1 MMRASTT
8 ATVAGLAATGFAA
21 AVATATYRP
30 DRRPGERADPP
41 PAGLRDKVA
50 ATLRDAVRLETV
62 SSPDPDAIDPGPFE
76 ALHRLL
82 SEQFPLLHRELEL
95 TPVGRHGLLFRWEG
109 DGADDPLVL
118 MAHQDVVPVDRDAPW
133 THPPFAGE
141 IVDGMLWGR
150 GTLDDKGSLI
160 AICEAVE
167 RLLARGHRPARDV
180 YLLFGANEEVG
191 GDCAAAAARELT
203 GRGVTPWCV
212 VDEGGALASGAFP
225 GVSAP
230 VAAIGIAEKGTTNVV
245 LRTRGPGGHSSTP
258 ARWDT
263 TARLA
268 RAIVRLEEHPFP
280 ARMPGPTLEMVDRL
294 GRHAAP
300 PLRTVFAATRRAPRL
315 LQAAF
320 DRLGPETAAM
330 VRTTMAVTQLSG
342 APGPNVLPST
352 ASAVVN
358 LRIMMGD
365 SVDGCVEHI
374 RRVIDDDSV
383 EIDVVMRTE
392 PSPVSATSGPAW
404 EHLTRVTAEVFPDAV
419 CAPYVMMGGTDARFL
434 THLTPN
440 VYRFAPFRMSTAQ
453 RESLHSVDER
463 IALDALAE
471 GVLFYERLIAELPG

>member
-1 MMRASTT
+1 MMRALTT
-8 ATVAGLAATGFAA
+8 AAVAGLSATGLAA
-21 AVATATYRP
+21 AVATAAYRP

-41 PAGLRDKVA
+41 PAGLRDEVA
-50 ATLRDAVRLETV
+50 GKLQAAVRLPTV
-62 SSPDPDAIDPGPFE
+62 SHPDREKIDPAPFE

-82 SEQFPLLHRELEL
+82 REQFPLLHRDLES
-95 TPVGRHGLLFRWEG
+95 TRVGRHGLLFRWRG
-109 DGADDPLVL
+109 DGGGDPLVL
-118 MAHQDVVPVDRDAPW
+118 MAHQDVVPVDEVVPW

-141 IVDGMLWGR
+141 IVDGVLWGR

-180 YLLFGANEEVG
+180 YLLFGADEEVG
-191 GDCAAAAARELT
+191 GDCAPCAADELT
-203 GRGVTPWCV
+203 RRGVRPWCV
-212 VDEGGALASGAFP
+212 IDEGGALASGAFP
-225 GVSAP
+225 GVTAP
-230 VAAIGIAEKGTTNVV
+230 VAAIGIAEKGTTNVA
-245 LRTRGPGGHSSTP
+245 LRAHGPGGHSSTP

-268 RAIVRLEEHPFP
+268 RAIVRLEEHPMP
-280 ARMPGPTLEMVDRL
+280 ARMPRATLDMVDRL

-300 PLRTVFAATRRAPRL
+300 PLRTAFAATHRLPAL
-315 LQAAF
+315 LQAGF

-365 SVDGCVEHI
+365 SVDDCVEHI
-374 RRVIDDDSV
+374 RRVIDDDSI
-383 EIDVVMRTE
+383 EIEVVMRTE
-392 PSPVSATSGPAW
+392 PSPVSPTRGPAW
-404 EHLTRVTAEVFPDAV
+404 EHLTRVASDVFPDAV
-419 CAPYVMMGGTDARFL
+419 CAPYVMMGGTDSRFL
-434 THLTPN
+434 THLTPH
-440 VYRFAPFRMSTAQ
+440 VYRFAPFRMSKAQ

-463 IALDALAE
+463 IGTDALAE
-471 GVLFYERLIAELPG
+471 GVLFYERLIADLPG